1 VVILDLRKMESAD
14 LIINFN
20 EYLIINYDKKGVDLI
35 YNVNKGVIK
44 VNYVIKIKMQ

>member
-1 VVILDLRKMESAD
+1 VIFDLIIKESAD

-35 YNVNKGVIK
+35 YSGNKENNLKLI
-44 VNYVIKIKMQ
+44 M